1 MANEREQA
9 CDCGSVAIAM
19 FDLTVSAMARVG
31 NSIITENS
39 SERTIESST
48 NMTKKNT
55 HLPSLKPL
63 TSGKEI
69 SLVSPV

>member
-1 MANEREQA
+1 MPNEREQA
-9 CDCGSVAIAM
+9 CDCGSLAIAM

-48 NMTKKNT
+48 NMTKKT
-55 HLPSLKPL
+55 LIYHRLSHSQVAK
-63 TSGKEI
+63 K
-69 SLVSPV
+69 